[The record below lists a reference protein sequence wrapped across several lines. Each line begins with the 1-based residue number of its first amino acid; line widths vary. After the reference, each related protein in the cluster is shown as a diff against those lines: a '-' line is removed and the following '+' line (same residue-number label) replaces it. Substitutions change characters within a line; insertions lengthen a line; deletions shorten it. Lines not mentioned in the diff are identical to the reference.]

1 MKNLFKSKTMLL
13 NAAALAL
20 SVGSTYSNA
29 LPAVDPHVQVGVLAG
44 VNLLL
49 RLVTH
54 QPLDLPSVVSDL
66 LRLRKR

>member
-1 MKNLFKSKTMLL
+1 MKNPFKSKTMLL

-20 SVGSTYSNA
+20 SVGSTYSSA

-54 QPLDLPSVVSDL
+54 QPLDLPRVVSDL
-66 LRLRKR
+66 LRRR

>member
-1 MKNLFKSKTMLL
+1 MKNPFKSKTLLL

-20 SVGSTYSNA
+20 SVASAYSSA
-29 LPAVDPHVQVGVLAG
+29 LPVVDPHVQLGVLAG

-54 QPLDLPSVVSDL
+54 QPLDLPAVLSDL
-66 LRLRKR
+66 LRRR

>member
-1 MKNLFKSKTMLL
+1 MKNPFKSKTMLL

-20 SVGSTYSNA
+20 SVVSTYSSA
-29 LPAVDPHVQVGVLAG
+29 LPAVDPHVQVVVLAG

-66 LRLRKR
+66 LRRR

>member
-1 MKNLFKSKTMLL
+1 MKHPFKSKTLLL
-13 NAAALAL
+13 NVAAIAL
-20 SVGSTYSNA
+20 SVGSSYSSA

-54 QPLDLPSVVSDL
+54 QPLDLPAVLASL
-66 LRLRKR
+66 LRRR

>member
-1 MKNLFKSKTMLL
+1 MKNPFKSKTLLL

-20 SVGSTYSNA
+20 SVGSSYSSA
-29 LPAVDPHVQVGVLAG
+29 LPVVDPHVQMGVLAG

-54 QPLDLPSVVSDL
+54 QPLDLPMVLMSL
-66 LRLRKR
+66 LRRR

>member
-1 MKNLFKSKTMLL
+1 MKNPFKSKTMLL

-20 SVGSTYSNA
+20 SVASAYSSA

-54 QPLDLPSVVSDL
+54 QPLDLPAVLSDL
-66 LRLRKR
+66 LRRR

>member
-1 MKNLFKSKTMLL
+1 MKNPFKSKTMLL

-20 SVGSTYSNA
+20 SVGSTYSSA
-29 LPAVDPHVQVGVLAG
+29 LPAIDPGVQLGVLA
-44 VNLLL
+44 VANLLL

-66 LRLRKR
+66 LRRR

>member
-1 MKNLFKSKTMLL
+1 MKNPFKSKTMLL

-20 SVGSTYSNA
+20 SVGTTYSSA
-29 LPAVDPHVQVGVLAG
+29 LPAVDPQVQLGVLAG

-54 QPLDLPSVVSDL
+54 QPLDLGSVLSDL
-66 LRLRKR
+66 LRRR

>member
-20 SVGSTYSNA
+20 SVGSTYSSA
-29 LPAVDPHVQVGVLAG
+29 LPAVDPHVQLGVLA
-44 VNLLL
+44 VTNLLL
-49 RLVTH
+49 RIVTH

-66 LRLRKR
+66 LRRR

>member
-1 MKNLFKSKTMLL
+1 MKNPFNSKTLLL

-20 SVGSTYSNA
+20 SVGSTYSSA
-29 LPAVDPHVQVGVLAG
+29 LPAIDPHVQLGVLAG

-54 QPLDLPSVVSDL
+54 QPLDLPSVLSDL
-66 LRLRKR
+66 LRRR